1 LVETQ
6 RLRLTIVG
14 ASCATCVIPIRKAL
28 EKTEGVESIGAN
40 YVADLILI
48 DFDPKLVKVPE
59 IISIIKDTGYDAVP
73 RMQ

>member
-28 EKTEGVESIGAN
+28 EKTEGVKSIGAN

-48 DFDPKLVKVPE
+48 DFDPNVVNIPE
-59 IISIIKDTGYDAVP
+59 IVSIIKDTGYDAVP
-73 RMQ
+73 MMQ

>member
-1 LVETQ
+1 MVETQ

-40 YVADLILI
+40 YVADLILV
-48 DFDPKLVKVPE
+48 DFDPKLVTIPE
-59 IISIIKDTGYDAVP
+59 IVSIIKDTGYEAVP